1 MKTKKIK
8 KLIAAAMVIST
19 STTLLPLSTIAMA
32 DTNNATVSDTATTST
47 DNSSSS
53 SGTSSTT
60 GSAVSYNTT
69 TELNNST
76 TSAAVYYNDF
86 ENGQTPDQVS
96 GKITST
102 NDVSIDTIGASH
114 VMKFSSQFDG
124 TDNWDNNKYEFDFYT
139 SSSDTIPAGSTI
151 QYNLLIPTN
160 QKNFLGTIKC
170 TGALKDGSSAWNWEG
185 ASTQDV
191 TTDSFTDLGNG
202 YSSAKVSIKLN
213 SDVSGLNAVVAQI
226 SAYNCTYSGELYIDN
241 LKVTAAE
248 AQDDAPLPSVS
259 PLEWNFD
266 TNANG
271 WSYGGNWAYNGATDN
286 VVNYDSSATGSGAL
300 KLSLDYS
307 KDVASSWSE
316 FKISKNLDAETSF
329 NGYNLLTYDFIF
341 DPSKMTTGGFQ
352 TKLYITDSLN
362 NYGAIDLSKAE
373 DIGNGLK
380 KVQVTL
386 KLTSQDVQANSI
398 TLSIIGAS
406 TNYKG
411 DIYVDNIK
419 LSQEVADDVY
429 VEKTATTT
437 AQVKVEPGD
446 LGDNRPSDVKLVDS
460 CATSETADLYS
471 YLMGIGKTDYV
482 LYGHQN
488 DIHHKAGS
496 GSTNSDTKDITGS
509 ISAIVGIDALSLT
522 GSELSLTDEEK
533 AAGKDL
539 ISKAADLS
547 IDASSEGGIITLS
560 AHMPNFELVKEKG
573 KDANG
578 HYDYSGYTPG
588 TTTGNIV
595 SRIMPGGDLNDV
607 YVGYL
612 DMLATYAHKLETAGV
627 PVIFRPFHE
636 NNGSWFWW
644 GKAFCDEE
652 AYKNMYRYTVQYLR
666 DTENVHNFLYVYSPN
681 GPFTDQADY
690 LSRYPGDEFVD
701 ILAFDYYDDNPTAD
715 ASTDPWMASFKNTIN
730 LVQGIAKNRGKLS
743 AVSEV
748 GLRNNDSHGFMAIS
762 GNADKDWFSHV
773 ANIVSKSD
781 MPYYMTWANFG
792 ETSGFFAPYMVSDT
806 KGHEMINNFIDYYNE
821 DESVFAN
828 GVGDYSSASTG
839 IDSAYSYG
847 FITGPA
853 SSSRIF
859 SPTTITASVKGYN
872 GQIKFVLKNKA
883 GEAVE
888 TINATQGENEVY
900 SAQITQEMLDKI
912 GQTIGSIELYS
923 DDTKLDTIEAIFN
936 IKEAEKNP
944 KVVDDFESYSGEDV
958 LLQNTWSTNYG
969 SGCSVTPKLDTN
981 NKNSGDY
988 GLAFNYKIAPNGWTG
1003 ITQSL
1008 DADWSDCDAL
1018 QIWVKPDGK
1027 GQKLVIQLTSNGE
1040 DFEVWMPEFAATTE
1054 PKLLTIPFSQFKGK
1068 NNGTFDP
1075 AHIQK
1080 MGIWCNTIGSDTVDS
1095 VMYFDDI
1102 KAVNTNAPEGGD
1114 TNTGGNQTGGS
1125 TEAAMPSTVTINGTE
1140 KVGEILTAELLKA
1153 DLTEFTSSQDVT
1165 YAWYRLS
1172 NKDDSI
1178 ANSTVVG
1185 TDKTYRL
1192 TGGDKG
1198 YYIKLVATYNGKK
1211 FENITSYIARNSSSN
1226 SSSSSS
1232 SSSSSNNGSTT
1243 TSTTGGT
1250 STTTT
1255 SNTST
1260 TTALLTTNAD
1270 GTVKL
1275 VDKNGQAVTGWQQVN
1290 GAWYLADANGTVQKG
1305 WQLVNGTWYFMAP
1318 TGVMQT
1324 GWQQV
1329 NDNWYL
1335 MASTGAMQ
1343 AGWQQVNG
1351 KWYLLASSGAM
1362 QTGWQEV
1369 DGKWYYLYADGS
1381 MASDTVIDGYRVDS
1395 SGAWV

>member
-8 KLIAAAMVIST
+8 KLIAAAMVVST
-19 STTLLPLSTIAMA
+19 STTLLTLSTIAMA
-32 DTNNATVSDTATTST
+32 DTNNTAVSDTATTST

-53 SGTSSTT
+53 SDTSSTT
-60 GSAVSYNTT
+60 SSAVSYTT
-69 TELNNST
+69 TTVANDST

-102 NDVSIDTIGASH
+102 SDVSIDTIGANH
-114 VMKFSSQFDG
+114 AMKFSSQFDG

-151 QYNLLIPTN
+151 QYNLLIPTD
-160 QKNFLGTIKC
+160 KKDFLGTIKC
-170 TGALKDGSSAWNWEG
+170 TGALKDSEWNWNG

-202 YSSAKVSIKLN
+202 YSSAKVSITLS
-213 SDVSGLNAVVAQI
+213 SDVSGLKAVVDQI
-226 SAYNCTYSGELYIDN
+226 SAYNCNYSGDLYIDN

-248 AQDDAPLPSVS
+248 AQENTPLPSVS

-266 TNANG
+266 TDVNG
-271 WSYGGNWAYNGATDN
+271 WSYGGNWSYSGSTDN
-286 VVNYDSSATGSGAL
+286 VVNYDSSTIGSGAL

-329 NGYNLLTYDFIF
+329 NGYNLLTYDFIY

-362 NYGAIDLSKAE
+362 NYGSIDLSKAE

-411 DIYVDNIK
+411 DIYIDNIK
-419 LSQEVADDVY
+419 LSQEVANDVY

-437 AQVKVEPGD
+437 AQVKVEPSD
-446 LGDNRPSDVKLVDS
+446 LGDNMPSSVKLVDS
-460 CATSETADLYS
+460 GATQKTADLYA
-471 YLMGIGKTDYV
+471 YLKGIGKTEYV

-573 KDANG
+573 KDASG

-607 YVGYL
+607 YIGYL
-612 DMLATYAHKLETAGV
+612 DMLATYAHKLEAAGV

-636 NNGSWFWW
+636 DNGSWFWW

-666 DTENVHNFLYVYSPN
+666 DTDNVHNFLYVYSPN

-730 LVQGIAKNRGKLS
+730 LVQDIANNKGKLS

-773 ANIVSKSD
+773 ANIVSESD

-828 GVGDYSSASTG
+828 GVGNYSSTSTG

-853 SSSRIF
+853 SSSRIL

-883 GEAVE
+883 GQAVE
-888 TINATQGENEVY
+888 TINATQGENGVY
-900 SAQITQEMLDKI
+900 SSQITQEMLDKI

-944 KVVDDFESYSGEDV
+944 KVVDDFESYSGEDA
-958 LLQNTWSTNYG
+958 LLQNAWSTNYG

-988 GLAFNYKIAPNGWTG
+988 GLAFNYKIAPNGWAG

-1008 DADWSDCDAL
+1008 DADWSGSDAL

-1040 DFEVWMPEFAATTE
+1040 DFEVHKEDFAATTE
-1054 PKLLTIPFSQFKGK
+1054 AKLLTIPFSDFVGK
-1068 NNGTFDP
+1068 NGGTFDP
-1075 AHIQK
+1075 SHIEK

-1102 KAVNTNAPEGGD
+1102 KAINTSDSNDTNGSGGNSIGDSNTGGSAGGNTGGD
-1114 TNTGGNQTGGS
+1114 TSTGGS
-1125 TEAAMPSTVTINGTE
+1125 IEATIPSTVVINGTQR
-1140 KVGEILTAELLKA
+1140 VGKTLTAELLKA
-1153 DLTEFTSSQDVT
+1153 DLTEFTPSQDVT
-1165 YAWYRLS
+1165 YTWYRLS

-1211 FENITSYIARNSSSN
+1211 FENITSSIARNSSSN

-1250 STTTT
+1250 STTTI
-1255 SNTST
+1255 SNTNT

-1290 GAWYLADANGTVQKG
+1290 GMWYLADANGTVQKG
-1305 WQLVNGTWYFMAP
+1305 WQLVNDTWYFMVP
-1318 TGVMQT
+1318 
-1324 GWQQV
+1324 
-1329 NDNWYL
+1329 
-1335 MASTGAMQ
+1335 TGAMQ
-1343 AGWQQVNG
+1343 TGWQQVNG

-1362 QTGWQEV
+1362 QTGWQKV

-1381 MASDTVIDGYRVDS
+1381 MASDIVIDGYRVDA